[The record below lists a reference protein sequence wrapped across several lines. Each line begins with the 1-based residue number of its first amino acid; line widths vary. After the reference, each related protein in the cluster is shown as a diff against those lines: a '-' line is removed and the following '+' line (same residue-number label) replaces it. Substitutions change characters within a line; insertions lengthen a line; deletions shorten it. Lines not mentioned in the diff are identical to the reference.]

1 MSCPPLLGDPGWTGL
16 PHPALVHDRPGFLLS
31 QGESGLQV
39 SYFADPEGQL
49 RARAWCGPATAGPPG
64 HVHGGCMAA
73 LLDEV
78 VGGAAWLAGHP
89 VVAATLSVKFRA
101 MLPVGTVITG
111 AGRVDALRGRRVH
124 VSGELVGPEG
134 TVHATAEGIF
144 VVLQRERLAGMAP
157 ELRAAVEAL
166 LARVEGNG

>member
-1 MSCPPLLGDPGWTGL
+1 
-16 PHPALVHDRPGFLLS
+16 VHDQPGFLLS
-31 QGESGLQV
+31 QPDDGLQLAW
-39 SYFADPEGQL
+39 FADPEGRL

-101 MLPVGTVITG
+101 MLPVGTVIS
-111 AGRVDALRGRRVH
+111 AVGRVDGVHGRRVS
-124 VSGELVGPEG
+124 VSGELLGPG
-134 TVHATAEGIF
+134 GVVHASAEGIF
-144 VVLQRERLAGMAP
+144 VVLQRERLGGMAP
-157 ELRAAVEAL
+157 ELRAAVEVL
-166 LARVEGNG
+166 MARVERPLP